1 MMAFRIFHVVVAA
14 ANAFRSA
21 AKFGVAMQFVTS
33 KGGRGPLD
41 TAVPAGSSVF
51 NVCDLDMKGK
61 ATVATK
67 FIEAGAIVHREKP
80 LLELIPSS
88 GQKLGSTNEAKLQSF
103 VDILRTFGQ
112 MTLEEQNRYLA
123 LYGGNTTSPR
133 FRNML
138 QEVTRLTRLAGLTTT
153 QAQKELS
160 ARVTLIIHYN
170 WFDSKHVP
178 GEARVYDVAKS
189 FLPFVRLQL

>member
-1 MMAFRIFHVVVAA
+1 MMTFRIFHVVVVAA
-14 ANAFRSA
+14 ATAFRSA

-33 KGGRGPLD
+33 KGERGPLD

-51 NVCDLDMKGK
+51 KVCDLDMKGK

-88 GQKLGSTNEAKLQSF
+88 GQKLGSTYEAKVQSF

-123 LYGGNTTSPR
+123 LRG
-133 FRNML
+133 
-138 QEVTRLTRLAGLTTT
+138 
-153 QAQKELS
+153 
-160 ARVTLIIHYN
+160 
-170 WFDSKHVP
+170 
-178 GEARVYDVAKS
+178 
-189 FLPFVRLQL
+189 